1 MAVVAVWFSCHAALL
16 GYILRRIA
24 NLTHTDSAS
33 GRPATLV
40 HTKRA
45 DPFAPRYQCDECDDT
60 GYGCG
65 HNRWSVL
72 A

>member
-1 MAVVAVWFSCHAALL
+1 MAVVAAWFSCNATLL
-16 GYILRRIA
+16 GYILIPIA
-24 NLTHTDSAS
+24 DLTHFDSAG

-60 GYGCG
+60 GCGYG